1 MRIGN
6 TTDAFLK
13 YYGSADAAYARM
25 KELGY
30 DTADVGIFDVNDE
43 IYADVTAMEKWCRT
57 EREAAAKNGV
67 EIFQVHGP
75 WPTDD
80 TTEESRARVWDC
92 MHRAVY
98 GCHLLGAKYLVIHP
112 QMPYGWGREDDADY
126 SEKLTVDLLRELIP
140 DCEKYGVIV
149 CLENMP
155 MTAHRISPIKNIAE
169 TVEKIASPY
178 IGICL
183 DTGHSNVFADDLGD
197 AVRTAAPWLKVLHIH
212 DNNGKSDQ
220 HLLPWLGSC
229 NWDSFTRALAE
240 IGYEGSISLETNG
253 PVSDTMPI
261 EVRQAA
267 EELTAEAAKSFA
279 YAVDSYR

>member
-30 DTADVGIFDVNDE
+30 DTADVGIFDVNAE

-57 EREAAAKNGV
+57 EREAAAKNGI

-126 SEKLTVDLLRELIP
+126 SEKLTADLLRELIP

-212 DNNGKSDQ
+212 DNNGKADQ

-253 PVSDTMPI
+253 PVSDTMPL

-267 EELTAEAAKSFA
+267 EELTAEAAKSLA